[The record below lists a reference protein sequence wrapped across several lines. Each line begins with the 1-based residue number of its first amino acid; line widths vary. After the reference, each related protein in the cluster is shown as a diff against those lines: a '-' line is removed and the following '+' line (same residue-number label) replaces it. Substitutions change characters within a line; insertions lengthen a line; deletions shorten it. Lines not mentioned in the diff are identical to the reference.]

1 MRTSLNDL
9 KHNED
14 FLQNRLPAEES
25 LFFQARL
32 IVDPVLRA
40 NVSIQKMLYS
50 VVRDFGRRK
59 TKAEIEQIHHELFS
73 DPSKKEF
80 QERIYRE
87 FKKQ

>member
-1 MRTSLNDL
+1 MRTSLTDI

-14 FLQNRLPAEES
+14 FLQGKLPAGES

-40 NVSIQKMLYS
+40 NVAIQKMLYAA
-50 VVRDFGRRK
+50 VRDFGRRV
-59 TKAEIEQIHHELFS
+59 TKQEVEQIHRQLFS
-73 DPSKKEF
+73 DPLKKEF
-80 QERIYRE
+80 QEEIYRE